1 MQRLEAAWLGRFDSE
16 RRLNLHHM
24 NLLKYGRE
32 NGLDRPLGVPY
43 ISGLLGKLHYKRGTE
58 NLSKNFFLFLQL
70 KPKLV
75 LRSRGV

>member
-1 MQRLEAAWLGRFDSE
+1 MQRVEAAWLGRFDSE

-43 ISGLLGKLHYKRGTE
+43 TAK
-58 NLSKNFFLFLQL
+58 KN
-70 KPKLV
+70 
-75 LRSRGV
+75 SRKIP